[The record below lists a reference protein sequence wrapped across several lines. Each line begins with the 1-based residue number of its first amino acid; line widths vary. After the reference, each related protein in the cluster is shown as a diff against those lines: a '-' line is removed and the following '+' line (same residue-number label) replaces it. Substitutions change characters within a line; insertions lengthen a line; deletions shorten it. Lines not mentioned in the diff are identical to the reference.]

1 MPKAVGHRLRH
12 NPHADAITDH
22 FAKTVKVA
30 HSDAIV
36 QVVTEFGG
44 MLTDVFLKLNSL
56 PGHRYGGSSDV
67 CGR

>member
-1 MPKAVGHRLRH
+1 MPKAIGHRLRH

-22 FAKTVKVA
+22 FAKTVKAA

-44 MLTDVFLKLNSL
+44 MLTDVFLKRIAGIQRNKRLR
-56 PGHRYGGSSDV
+56 HDV
-67 CGR
+67 